1 MATRP
6 LPQIRLLVSDNNTM
20 SCRLL
25 ADALRRAKFEITG
38 CAVTV
43 PEILSSIARDAPDI
57 AIVSGT
63 LHEKRLAGFVALR
76 EIGMQFP
83 NVRVLILLHDP
94 DRELVVSAFRG
105 GARGVF
111 FRADPFAQLC
121 KCLRVIHQG
130 QIWASTQ
137 DLHYLVD
144 ALAKAVPLRHVSE
157 GVAALLTKRE
167 EELVGYVAQ
176 GLSNREIAQAMFLSE
191 HTVKNYLFRIF
202 DKLGI
207 SSRVELVLHCTGRT
221 MRAS

>member
-1 MATRP
+1 
-6 LPQIRLLVSDNNTM
+6 
-20 SCRLL
+20 
-25 ADALRRAKFEITG
+25 
-38 CAVTV
+38 
-43 PEILSSIARDAPDI
+43 
-57 AIVSGT
+57 
-63 LHEKRLAGFVALR
+63 
-76 EIGMQFP
+76 
-83 NVRVLILLHDP
+83 
-94 DRELVVSAFRG
+94 
-105 GARGVF
+105 VF